1 MLKTRFRAVE
11 HLDEQRML
19 EGLPADA
26 RSRLRSV
33 TVLDEVDSTN
43 RFLLEGECLAVGVHA
58 CVAESQ
64 SAGRGRRGRQWVSP
78 AGANLYLSVLWVLDA
93 APRPVQGMSLAIGVG
108 VAKALESL
116 GVTGVTLKWPND
128 VLLGGDKLGGILV
141 EIAAGGAGPWRAVAG
156 IGINVHMPGDAAAG
170 IDQPWTD
177 LASRGVHPG
186 RNRLA
191 SRVLEEVIAAGDR
204 FAETGFEGFRDDW
217 ECRDAVRG
225 RAVEVRDGS
234 QVLAGTAR
242 GVDADGAL
250 LVEADGVCRRVFAGD
265 VSLRLAR

>member
-1 MLKTRFRAVE
+1 MERI
-11 HLDEQRML
+11 DEQRIRD
-19 EGLPADA
+19 GLSADA
-26 RSRLRSV
+26 RSRLGSL

-43 RFLLEGECLAVGVHA
+43 RFLLEGDGFAAGVHA

-78 AGANLYLSVLWVLDA
+78 MGANLYLSVSRILDG
-93 APRPVQGMSLAIGVG
+93 APGSVQGMSLAIGVA

-116 GVTGVTLKWPND
+116 DVTGVTLKWPND
-128 VLLGGDKLGGILV
+128 ILLDGDKLGGILL
-141 EIAAGGAGPWRAVAG
+141 EIAAGGAGPRRAVAG
-156 IGINVHMPGDAAAG
+156 IGINVHMPGDAGAG

-177 LASRGVHPG
+177 LAARGIHPG

-191 SRVLEEVIAAGDR
+191 SRVLAEVIAAGDR
-204 FAETGFEGFRDDW
+204 FAETGFGGFRDDW
-217 ECRDAVRG
+217 ERRDAVRD
-225 RAVEVRDGS
+225 RAVEVRDGA
-234 QVLAGTAR
+234 QALEGTAR

-250 LVEADGVCRRVFAGD
+250 LVEADGACRRVLAGD